1 MPYQT
6 YGLHVFSPILCVTI
20 IILLLSILLI
30 ISFAVK
36 ITFLVWYRA
45 TCLFLLLLLVLL
57 VFYPKYYYQDQHQG
71 VFNPIF
77 SSRSFNYITYGLY
90 FCHVAFYEMLLL
102 CFCYEDSVIFIQRYI
117 NVSCLL
123 TCVCWAFFAS

>member
-6 YGLHVFSPILCVTI
+6 YGLQIFSPILCVTF
-20 IILLLSILLI
+20 IILLLIILLI
-30 ISFAVK
+30 IHFAVN
-36 ITFLVWYRA
+36 IIFLVWCRA

-102 CFCYEDSVIFIQRYI
+102 CFCYEDSVFFIHRYI
-117 NVSCLL
+117 NVCIIFIDL
-123 TCVCWAFFAS
+123 C